1 MAKKGKVKISKVK
14 RNNQTTN
21 KMRKQG
27 KLRLQRH
34 RNKAQKQRQPTQTQE
49 PIYSSDSDAASG
61 DEWADMLDE
70 EEQKYILGRI
80 AKQPNLLSN
89 IPEENK
95 KEQKKPKKRKITP
108 EHTKNALSSD
118 SGAETETDN
127 SDVEEKYEAEMAE
140 RPAKKLRPLLPIKTK
155 DGILERSEECED
167 TDSDEEQPDEVP
179 EPSENKEESQDSD
192 SGMEV
197 AGEEL
202 EGTDEVV
209 TAVQLLAARRD
220 KLKHEKLRIGALCS
234 SLLENPERKLK
245 NLYPILY
252 LMDEHLKDG
261 TPNLVSVRKLASVS
275 AAEVFR
281 DILPDYAIRHQDY
294 SDVKLKKDTLALYKY
309 EKELL
314 EFYKRY
320 LQRLEKAAS
329 VMRRKKGD
337 NRQLEESE
345 TSLALVSLRC
355 LCALLQ
361 ARPQFNYAG
370 NIAQTVLPYL
380 ASRRADAR
388 DTVTQ
393 CCQQV
398 FTDDN
403 KGEITLKIVKLIN
416 HLVKKRGT
424 RLHPGALEC
433 LLALR
438 IRDVD
443 LDAEAD
449 LKHKKKQEEKHKKRI
464 VNLSKKEKKRAKKLK
479 EVERELLET
488 EAREDSEARKKQLT
502 EVTKTVFNIYFRILK
517 TAPNSQLLEA
527 VLTGLAKFSHVINVE
542 YYSELVSL
550 LSRLC
555 GDGEA
560 SAGLLGR
567 RARLQCARAALAVLA
582 AAGDALNFDPAHFH
596 AQLYANAI
604 NVHAGGTCSEAR
616 IVLEAACE
624 VCARARRVSPLVLR
638 ALAKRLATLAL
649 QAAPHA
655 ALAALHIVCN
665 LMQSSSSL
673 QSLLEPED
681 ASGAG
686 RYDAQCGA
694 PAQCG
699 AQAAV
704 LHELAAL
711 RRHYQPALRQAAG
724 TLLARAAPLHKSP
737 MHIYDE
743 YDGSQMS
750 FKPAITPPARVRQRP
765 AQTAHSAWAQ
775 RDFKLHCEAVEDTV
789 QLNILF
795 A

>member
-34 RNKAQKQRQPTQTQE
+34 KNKVQKQKQPTQTQE

-89 IPEENK
+89 VPEEDK
-95 KEQKKPKKRKITP
+95 KEQKKPKKRKITQDR
-108 EHTKNALSSD
+108 TIDTAVSSD
-118 SGAETETDN
+118 SGAESETDN
-127 SDVEEKYEAEMAE
+127 SEVEEKYEAEMAE
-140 RPAKKLRPLLPIKTK
+140 RPAKKMRPLLPIKTK

-167 TDSDEEQPDEVP
+167 TDSDEEQPDEAP
-179 EPSENKEESQDSD
+179 ETSESKQEESQDSD

-197 AGEEL
+197 TGEEG
-202 EGTDEVV
+202 EGSEEVV

-234 SLLENPERKLK
+234 SLLENPEKKLK

-294 SDVKLKKDTLALYKY
+294 SDVKLKKETLALYKY

-329 VMRRKKGD
+329 VLRRKKGD
-337 NRQLEESE
+337 NRQVEDSE
-345 TSLALVSLRC
+345 VSLALVSLRC
-355 LCALLQ
+355 LCSLLE

-370 NIAQTVLPYL
+370 NIAQSVLPFL
-380 ASRRADAR
+380 ACRQEAR
-388 DTVTQ
+388 DAVTQ
-393 CCQQV
+393 CCKQV
-398 FTDDN
+398 FTEDN
-403 KGEITLKIVKLIN
+403 KGDITLKIVRLIN
-416 HLVKKRGT
+416 QLVKKRGT

-443 LDAEAD
+443 LDADAD
-449 LKHKKKQEEKHKKRI
+449 LKHKKRQEEKHKKRI

-479 EVERELLET
+479 EVEKELLET
-488 EAREDSEARKKQLT
+488 EARENSEARKKQLT
-502 EVTKTVFNIYFRILK
+502 EVTKTVFHIYFRILK
-517 TAPNSQLLEA
+517 TAPKSQLLEA
-527 VLTGLAKFSHVINVE
+527 VLNGLAKFSHVINVE

-550 LSRLC
+550 LARLC
-555 GDGEA
+555 ADEEL
-560 SAGLLGR
+560 SA

-596 AQLYANAI
+596 AHVYANAI
-604 NVHAGGTCSEAR
+604 HVHAGSSCDEAR
-616 IVLEAACE
+616 VVLEALCE
-624 VCARARRVSPLVLR
+624 VSTRARRVSPAVLR
-638 ALAKRLATLAL
+638 ALAKRLSVVAL
-649 QAAPHA
+649 QTSPHT
-655 ALAALHIVCN
+655 ALAAIQLVYN
-665 LMQSSSSL
+665 FMQSSSSL
-673 QSLLEPED
+673 QSLLDTEE
-681 ASGAG
+681 AAGAG
-686 RYDAQCGA
+686 RYDPQCPV

-704 LHELAAL
+704 LYELATL
-711 RRHYQPALRQAAG
+711 RTHFQPAVRQAAAA
-724 TLLARAAPLHKSP
+724 LLARTAPFHKSP
-737 MHIYDE
+737 MHIYEE

-750 FKPAITPPARVRQRP
+750 FKPAITPPQR
-765 AQTAHSAWAQ
+765 HSHSKRTSQHVWSQ
-775 RDFKLHCEAVEDTV
+775 QHFKQHCHTVEDNV
-789 QLNILF
+789 QLNICF
-795 A
+795 N